1 MPKQGKTP
9 KKKSKEKTPQKSG
22 ESEYPAMDQEELNEL
37 VQNAIEQSQAQ
48 LQQKHEEQIKRLE
61 ADREAL
67 EERLTRK
74 FKDEVHELNRAFD
87 ESRGANP
94 TTKDITWMRKI
105 LEEAVV
111 AANNA
116 SLHTQKP
123 YIPNRFLDALEE
135 HKYNPYIRGDA
146 YPFLFGVKSARSIP
160 LFIDNQACLSVT
172 NHPNNSTKSRHI
184 ALREFR
190 IRDYHELG
198 MIRPYWCPGNYNVA
212 DFFSKLLEK
221 GLFTMHAHRFGM
233 NFEETV
239 VGKLAE
245 VYQTV
250 HLKEFTDFPK
260 KDEKD
265 PTTVFTDI
273 HFEKKSVAYEAYH
286 LSHGLC
292 L

>member
-22 ESEYPAMDQEELNEL
+22 ESEYPAMDQEELNRL

-111 AANNA
+111 AA
-116 SLHTQKP
+116 
-123 YIPNRFLDALEE
+123 
-135 HKYNPYIRGDA
+135 G
-146 YPFLFGVKSARSIP
+146 
-160 LFIDNQACLSVT
+160 
-172 NHPNNSTKSRHI
+172 
-184 ALREFR
+184 
-190 IRDYHELG
+190 
-198 MIRPYWCPGNYNVA
+198 
-212 DFFSKLLEK
+212 
-221 GLFTMHAHRFGM
+221 
-233 NFEETV
+233 
-239 VGKLAE
+239 
-245 VYQTV
+245 
-250 HLKEFTDFPK
+250 
-260 KDEKD
+260 
-265 PTTVFTDI
+265 
-273 HFEKKSVAYEAYH
+273 
-286 LSHGLC
+286 
-292 L
+292 